1 MVITMRIIVNFLKGT
16 IISVWLV
23 ISIFTTIC
31 LISYNDYLVSEI
43 GEYSIFVVDS
53 KDLEPDFKKN
63 DIVIVEKHPE
73 SSYKVGDKAFFY
85 YGNKNTLSYINY
97 GEITEIQ
104 VNDDYEDKYTFTNTP
119 ISYGNLIGPANGSRV
134 IHKLGLV
141 LRVFESRWG
150 FMFLVILPTL
160 FAIVYEV
167 YYIAIEVKKESNS
180 KKEKEEN

>member
-1 MVITMRIIVNFLKGT
+1 MVITMKIILKILKGL

-43 GEYSIFVVDS
+43 GEYSLFIVDN

-63 DIVIVEKHPE
+63 DIVIVEKQPE
-73 SSYKVGDKAFFY
+73 SKYNEGDKVFFY
-85 YGNKNTLSYINY
+85 YGNRNTLSYINY
-97 GEITEIQ
+97 GEIAEIER
-104 VNDDYEDKYTFTNTP
+104 NEDFEDKYTFVNTAV
-119 ISYGNLIGPANGSRV
+119 SYGNLIGPASDAKV

-141 LRVFESRWG
+141 LRIFESRWG

-167 YYIAIEVKKESNS
+167 YYIAIEVKKDS
-180 KKEKEEN
+180 KGKEEKEEE